1 MVLPGCLCQVLEPLG
16 IHVPHH
22 HHGVLSGWTSARPQ
36 SLTLRA
42 EKPAEPATP
51 CHCDERL
58 DRDADDCVAIT
69 CEAAQLPAPT
79 LHWVPVFMEV
89 LPAPVILELAISSRG
104 PPPVKPDSATM
115 RKLLCV
121 YLV

>member
-104 PPPVKPDSATM
+104 PPPVKPDSAMM